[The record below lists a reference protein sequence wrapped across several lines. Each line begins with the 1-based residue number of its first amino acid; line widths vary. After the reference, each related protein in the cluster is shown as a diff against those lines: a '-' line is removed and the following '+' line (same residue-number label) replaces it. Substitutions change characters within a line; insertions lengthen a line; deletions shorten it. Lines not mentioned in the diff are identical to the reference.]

1 MGIFDTIWRRRGRP
15 ANRKAPVSLP
25 PRKHITMTDRNYSEL
40 LEYGDVAIK
49 FWLPDMVGIM
59 LSQSCRFANTTRSDF
74 IRQNLFIYL
83 YGRYDL
89 MGLLEQRDQY
99 YRLDPP
105 SRTLYSKS
113 ATPKGDLIAEPE
125 PDIMQDLGK
134 NIEDL
139 KVWIPRK
146 MKEDIRTLADKAAI
160 SLSEM
165 IREIIISML
174 FGHTY
179 LSTRKELM
187 QMEIEVEKDG
197 GFDSKGE
204 GVD

>member
-15 ANRKAPVSLP
+15 NQYEVDKAEDEPTYT
-25 PRKHITMTDRNYSEL
+25 ITQTDRDYSDL
-40 LEYGDVAIK
+40 LEKGDIAIK
-49 FWLPDMVGIM
+49 FWLPEIM
-59 LSQSCRFANTTRSDF
+59 GNILDQERSYTDTYRSDL
-74 IRQNLFIYL
+74 IRQYLFMYL
-83 YGRYDL
+83 YGRHDL
-89 MGLLEQRDQY
+89 WGLLERKVFHY
-99 YRLDPP
+99 KLNRPVMF
-105 SRTLYSKS
+105 SKIK
-113 ATPKGDLIAEPE
+113 AAPGDLVAEPE

-146 MKEDIRTLADKAAI
+146 MKEDIQALADKAAI

-179 LSTRKELM
+179 LSARKELM
-187 QMEIEVEKDG
+187 QMEIEVEEK
-197 GFDSKGE
+197 SPE
-204 GVD
+204 

>member
-1 MGIFDTIWRRRGRP
+1 MSIFDAIWRRRGRP
-15 ANRKAPVSLP
+15 SRDDDEERPELQPK
-25 PRKHITMTDRNYSEL
+25 RHIIMTDRDYSPL
-40 LEYGDVAIK
+40 LERGNVAIK
-49 FWLPDMVGIM
+49 FWLPELMGNILD
-59 LSQSCRFANTTRSDF
+59 QERRYTNTSRSDL
-74 IRQNLFIYL
+74 IRQYLFMYL
-83 YGRYDL
+83 YGRHDL
-89 MGLLEQRDQY
+89 WGLFERKDYHYKLNEPV
-99 YRLDPP
+99 LF
-105 SRTLYSKS
+105 SKTK
-113 ATPKGDLIAEPE
+113 AAPGDLVAEPE

-146 MKEDIRTLADKAAI
+146 MKGDIQALADKAAI

-165 IREIIISML
+165 IREIILSML

-179 LSTRKELM
+179 LSARKELM
-187 QMEIEVEKDG
+187 QMKIEVEKDD

>member
-1 MGIFDTIWRRRGRP
+1 MSIFDAIWRRRGRP
-15 ANRKAPVSLP
+15 SAQVEEFVKELPV
-25 PRKHITMTDRNYSEL
+25 RHITMTDRDYSEL

-49 FWLPDMVGIM
+49 FWLPDLVGIM
-59 LSQSCRFANTTRSDF
+59 LDQSCKFADTTRSDF
-74 IRQNLFIYL
+74 IRQNFFIYL

-89 MGLLEQRDQY
+89 MGLLEQRNHY
-99 YRLDPP
+99 YRLDSP
-105 SRTLYSKS
+105 SHIMFSRSAASKNEAVS
-113 ATPKGDLIAEPE
+113 EPE

-134 NIEDL
+134 NTEDL

-146 MKEDIRTLADKAAI
+146 MKEDIQALADKASI

-179 LSTRKELM
+179 LSGRKKLM
-187 QMEIEVEKDG
+187 QMDIKVEDA
-197 GFDSKGE
+197 D
-204 GVD
+204 